1 MADEN
6 FIDLYYNEEN
16 KTEGIEIRGKN
27 AVFLNSPAVLLD
39 PEAELPTESRD
50 LIEILNELFQS
61 GNEGSDEYLRAIYDD
76 KTSSLMIRIEKVTDE
91 EIIVADNK
99 YSYIKTTFSESITIN
114 KTNADSTVTTTTKS
128 FSKSIITNLYDPKGT
143 EILRVECDEKG
154 NVTGY
159 FDSNNN
165 KIQVS

>member
-16 KTEGIEIRGKN
+16 KSEGIEIRGKN
-27 AVFLNSPAVLLD
+27 AVFLNSPAVLLY
-39 PEAELPTESRD
+39 PEADLPTESRD

-61 GNEGSDEYLRAIYDD
+61 GNEGGDGYLRAIYDD
-76 KTSSLMIRIEKVTDE
+76 ITSSLMIRIEKVSDE

-99 YSYIKTTFSESITIN
+99 YSYTKTTFSESITIN